1 MNNADVSVNKLRKSQ
16 RPIGRSI
23 PIARLLIQ
31 FKLAAAFVFAVACV
45 VAASGCSGYHVGD
58 SDRQIPGGYR
68 TVAIPV
74 FQNKT
79 MEAGIESS
87 FTNALVREFERGRVG
102 RVTSKSEAQT
112 TLEGTIDSVNYV
124 VTNQVNKNQASFL
137 GSSSSPNTANKLLNT
152 EYRILLTSTLRLRRN
167 SDQKVLWEGS
177 FNGERSYLAPQI
189 GIEGI
194 NSADAVY
201 NQSARYQNIE
211 AMAIDL
217 MNEAHNRITENF

>member
-1 MNNADVSVNKLRKSQ
+1 MKTKVILYSVEGTMPRF
-16 RPIGRSI
+16 
-23 PIARLLIQ
+23 LLL
-31 FKLAAAFVFAVACV
+31 FMLTPVFAALTSC
-45 VAASGCSGYHVGD
+45 AGYRMGD

-74 FQNKT
+74 FANKS
-79 MEAGIESS
+79 MEAGIEAY
-87 FTNALVREFERGRVG
+87 FTNALIREFERGRVG

-112 TLEGTIDSVNYV
+112 TLEGSIDNVNYV
-124 VTNQVNKNQASFL
+124 VTNQVSKEQGGGFL
-137 GSSSSPNTANKLLNT
+137 PDKIILNT
-152 EYRILLTSTLRLRRN
+152 EYRILLTATLKLRRN
-167 SDQKVLWEGS
+167 SDQKILWEGS

-189 GIEGI
+189 GQEGI

-211 AMAIDL
+211 AMASYL

>member
-1 MNNADVSVNKLRKSQ
+1 LKTKVILNTVEGTMPRFS
-16 RPIGRSI
+16 
-23 PIARLLIQ
+23 LLTA
-31 FKLAAAFVFAVACV
+31 LLLCFVLTSCA
-45 VAASGCSGYHVGD
+45 GYRMGD

-74 FQNKT
+74 FTNKS
-79 MEAGIESS
+79 MEAGIESY

-102 RVTSKSEAQT
+102 RVTSKNEAQT
-112 TLEGTIDSVNYV
+112 TLEGSIDSVNYV
-124 VTNQVNKNQASFL
+124 VTTQVSKQYAGFL
-137 GSSSSPNTANKLLNT
+137 GENMILNT
-152 EYRILLTSTLRLRRN
+152 EYRILLQATLRLRRN

-189 GIEGI
+189 GQEGI

-211 AMAIDL
+211 AMASYL

>member
-1 MNNADVSVNKLRKSQ
+1 M
-16 RPIGRSI
+16 I
-23 PIARLLIQ
+23 
-31 FKLAAAFVFAVACV
+31 KLATLLFTSVFLLTSC
-45 VAASGCSGYHVGD
+45 GGYHVGD

-74 FQNKT
+74 FQNKS
-79 MEAGIESS
+79 MEAGIESP

-112 TLEGTIDSVNYV
+112 TLEGTIDAVTYV
-124 VTNQVNKNQASFL
+124 VTTQLNKNQPGGAFL
-137 GSSSSPNTANKLLNT
+137 GSDTSPNTANKLLNT
-152 EYRILLTSTLRLRRN
+152 EYRILLATTLRLRRN
-167 SDQKVLWEGS
+167 SDQKILWEGT

-201 NQSARYQNIE
+201 NQSARNQNIE
-211 AMAIDL
+211 AMAVDL

>member
-1 MNNADVSVNKLRKSQ
+1 MKTKVILYSVEATMPCLSRFTTFLPSTLLKCALRGVSLV
-16 RPIGRSI
+16 
-23 PIARLLIQ
+23 AC
-31 FKLAAAFVFAVACV
+31 LAALSSCA
-45 VAASGCSGYHVGD
+45 GYRMGD

-74 FQNKT
+74 FANKS
-79 MEAGIESS
+79 MEAGIESY

-112 TLEGTIDSVNYV
+112 TLEGSIDNVNYV
-124 VTNQVNKNQASFL
+124 VSNQISKDQPGGSFL
-137 GSSSSPNTANKLLNT
+137 PRNAILNT
-152 EYRILLTSTLRLRRN
+152 EYRILLTATLRLRRN
-167 SDQKVLWEGS
+167 SDQKILWEGS

-189 GIEGI
+189 GEEGI

-211 AMAIDL
+211 AMASSL